1 MQDVQEARKR
11 NRARN
16 RARLASQRGMTLIE
30 IMVVVAIISLILGGV
45 GVMAFNRFQDAR
57 LSTARNEVVTVQGAI
72 EQYRVTKRGKCPKSL
87 QDLKAAGF
95 INKIGKDP
103 WGNDY
108 DFKCP
113 GEKAA
118 VDVVSGGP
126 DGQLGNEDDIA
137 NYDEEAA
144 AEPDAE
150 K

>member
-1 MQDVQEARKR
+1 MHTNPQVRIAR
-11 NRARN
+11 A
-16 RARLASQRGMTLIE
+16 ASQRGMTLIE

-57 LSTARNEVVTVQGAI
+57 LSTARNEVITVQGAI

-95 INKIGKDP
+95 VNKIGKDP

-113 GEKAA
+113 GDKMN

-126 DGQLGNEDDIA
+126 DGQIGTEDDIA
-137 NYDEEAA
+137 NYDEEGAA
-144 AEPDAE
+144 GGDDDGGGGG
-150 K
+150 KK

>member
-1 MQDVQEARKR
+1 MHDTEQAPQLP
-11 NRARN
+11 
-16 RARLASQRGMTLIE
+16 ARLASQRGMTLIE

-57 LSTARNEVVTVQGAI
+57 LSTARNETTTIQGAI

-113 GEKAA
+113 GEKMT
-118 VDVVSGGP
+118 VDVVSAGP
-126 DGQLGNEDDIA
+126 DGALGSEDDIA
-137 NYDEEAA
+137 NYDDEAA
-144 AEPDAE
+144 GEADADAE